1 MAEWLVM
8 TNDKPIGIDMEACE
22 VKTIYG
28 YARVSTLDQNAD
40 RQLIALRAAGVPDAN
55 VFTDHKSGKDFNR
68 PAWKKLVRR
77 LHAGDLLVVSSIDR
91 FGRSYEEILAEWRS
105 LVKIKN
111 VHIKVLDMPLLDT
124 TTAHGLLAV
133 FIADLVLQI
142 LSFVAETERNHI
154 RQRQREGIAAAKA
167 RGVRFGRPPMHLP
180 ENFPELVRQVAE
192 HRLSIRAAAQQCGIS
207 KTCFAKYYSQ
217 SVRTP

>member
-1 MAEWLVM
+1 M
-8 TNDKPIGIDMEACE
+8 TTDKTVRLDMEACE
-22 VKTIYG
+22 VKTVYG

-91 FGRSYEEILAEWRS
+91 FGRNYEEILAEWRS

-142 LSFVAETERNHI
+142 LSFVAETEREHI

-167 RGVRFGRPPMHLP
+167 RGVRFGRPPMLLP
-180 ENFPELVRQVAE
+180 EDFPDLVRQVAE
-192 HRLSIRAAAQQCGIS
+192 HRLSIRSAALQCGMS
-207 KTCFAKYYSQ
+207 KTCFAKYYSK
-217 SVRTP
+217 SVQTP

>member
-1 MAEWLVM
+1 
-8 TNDKPIGIDMEACE
+8 MEACE
-22 VKTIYG
+22 VKTVYG

-55 VFTDHKSGKDFNR
+55 VYTDHKSGKDFNR

-91 FGRSYEEILAEWRS
+91 FGRNYEEILAEWRS

-111 VHIKVLDMPLLDT
+111 VHIKVLDMSLLDT

-142 LSFVAETERNHI
+142 LSFVAETEREHI

-167 RGVRFGRPPMHLP
+167 RGVRFGRPPMLLP
-180 ENFPELVRQVAE
+180 ENFPELVRLVAE
-192 HRLSIRAAAQQCGIS
+192 RHLSIRTAAQQCGMS

-217 SVRTP
+217 SVQTP